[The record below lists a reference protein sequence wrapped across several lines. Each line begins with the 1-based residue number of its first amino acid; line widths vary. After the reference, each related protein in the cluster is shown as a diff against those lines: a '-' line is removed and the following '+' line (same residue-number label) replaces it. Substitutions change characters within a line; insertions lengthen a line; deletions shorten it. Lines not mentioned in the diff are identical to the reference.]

1 MSKSI
6 VKTLLEKGNEEL
18 NLGDSKGE
26 LTPLMWA
33 CKLCRLELVKLL
45 LDQNI
50 DVNAKSRNGDTA
62 FIIACSSTQ
71 KDLVERVLK
80 ESRQKD
86 LVVLLLNNNQI
97 DLNATNNAGET
108 GFIKACKTGNKDV
121 VKLLL
126 LLKNSHEVDVT
137 VPFSNAYSQEIQ
149 DLLFNFNQVPPSPT
163 HNSEFLG
170 MMNNSSDNS
179 SADTYI
185 FLTRCRI
192 KKDL

>member
-1 MSKSI
+1 M
-6 VKTLLEKGNEEL
+6 EPEDQRG

-86 LVVLLLNNNQI
+86 LVELLLNNNQI
-97 DLNATNNAGET
+97 VNN
-108 GFIKACKTGNKDV
+108 F
-121 VKLLL
+121 
-126 LLKNSHEVDVT
+126 SVT
-137 VPFSNAYSQEIQ
+137 
-149 DLLFNFNQVPPSPT
+149 
-163 HNSEFLG
+163 
-170 MMNNSSDNS
+170 
-179 SADTYI
+179 
-185 FLTRCRI
+185 
-192 KKDL
+192 